1 MVDLLQAPV
10 PGQSLTTTPRNS
22 PWERPPEMSEVKDV
36 LKYYITK
43 LADDEVLDDL
53 AVVFELGA
61 DLQTVTETMVTVGTM
76 NGLHTTEVGM
86 LVGPQVASFIK
97 AAMTTYGMDV
107 KEKLVSKD
115 EDKRTKAKA
124 RFDRLLDA
132 ALDKLPD
139 DGSGEPDEGKEL
151 IQDMQQVASQEEPP
165 MEKSEPKG
173 LMSRGDM

>member
-1 MVDLLQAPV
+1 MVDLLQAPI

-107 KEKLVSKD
+107 KEKLVSED
-115 EDKRTKAKA
+115 EDKKAKAKA
-124 RFDRLLDA
+124 RFDKLLDA

-139 DGSGEPDEGKEL
+139 DGSDEPDEGKEL